1 VKWTSAALAVVAALG
16 ALGLATAGAQP
27 IDGPP
32 IAYGDGPSPYE
43 IVGIVRANG
52 FRPLG
57 PPLRRGRVYVVH
69 AMEPRGDD
77 VRIVVDA
84 LSGRILS
91 VAALDAPAYAG
102 PAYPGPAYE
111 AMDEP
116 APPYMRGGQYRYG
129 PPERMTTGSPPDRIP
144 PGNAAPAAPVT
155 RSAAVTPPRTPLPR
169 PRPVDKAVA
178 SPADLNT
185 AQPTPTA
192 QTSQAPANDA
202 SAAKDRPAEKPADK
216 PAGNSLP
223 PVTPLE

>member
-1 VKWTSAALAVVAALG
+1 VLAVVAALG
-16 ALGLATAGAQP
+16 AFGLATAGAQP

-32 IAYGDGPSPYE
+32 IAYGDGPSPYD

-57 PPLRRGRVYVVH
+57 PPLRRGQVYVVH

-102 PAYPGPAYE
+102 PAYASPAYG

-116 APPYMRGGQYRYG
+116 APPYVRGGAYHYG
-129 PPERMTTGSPPDRIP
+129 PPERMTTGSLPDRIP
-144 PGNAAPAAPVT
+144 PGNAGPPVAPVT
-155 RSAAVTPPRTPLPR
+155 RSAAVAPPRTPLPR
-169 PRPVDKAVA
+169 PRPADKAVA
-178 SPADLNT
+178 SPTDVNT

-192 QTSQAPANDA
+192 QTSQAPANEA
-202 SAAKDRPAEKPADK
+202 SVAKDKPAEKPADK
-216 PAGNSLP
+216 PAANALP